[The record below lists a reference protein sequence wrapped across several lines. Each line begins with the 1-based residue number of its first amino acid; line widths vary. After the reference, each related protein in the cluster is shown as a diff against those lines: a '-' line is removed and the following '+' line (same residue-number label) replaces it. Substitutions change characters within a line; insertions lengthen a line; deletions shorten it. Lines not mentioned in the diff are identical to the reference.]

1 SSISRRMGKKILEL
15 RNISDS
21 RGGKQIL
28 KDYSLEIV
36 KGARFGVIGPNGSGK
51 STLLEILTGNLSPDS
66 GEVDTGVNT
75 VFGYYDQM
83 SSRLPADKT
92 PLEYMS
98 DISEQIVLSPD
109 YVVTPARFLEL
120 FGFPSSFHRLPI
132 RILSGGE
139 RRRLY
144 LLSTLVRNLNFLVL
158 DEPTNDLDID
168 TLRRL
173 EQYVLDFSGC
183 VISVSHDRAFLDRT
197 CTELIVMPGAVR
209 FEGTYSDY
217 RESLSADTPRKAD
230 APAPASD
237 TRKRERSKKGLSYKE
252 TKELEQLTADIENL
266 EQEKQEL
273 EDFFSTGEADIGGLK
288 QKRYKEISEKL
299 AQLYPRWEE
308 LAEMA

>member
-1 SSISRRMGKKILEL
+1 M
-15 RNISDS
+15 
-21 RGGKQIL
+21 
-28 KDYSLEIV
+28 
-36 KGARFGVIGPNGSGK
+36 
-51 STLLEILTGNLSPDS
+51 
-66 GEVDTGVNT
+66 
-75 VFGYYDQM
+75 
-83 SSRLPADKT
+83 
-92 PLEYMS
+92 
-98 DISEQIVLSPD
+98 
-109 YVVTPARFLEL
+109 
-120 FGFPSSFHRLPI
+120 
-132 RILSGGE
+132 
-139 RRRLY
+139 
-144 LLSTLVRNLNFLVL
+144 
-158 DEPTNDLDID
+158 
-168 TLRRL
+168 
-173 EQYVLDFSGC
+173 LDFSGC

-217 RESLSADTPRKAD
+217 RESLSADTPKKND
-230 APAPASD
+230 ALAPASD